1 MNFEPTDKGIEQ
13 IIPLMNDLQDVFQSF
28 GQSHDFDLPQIAVV
42 GSQSAGKS
50 SVLENFVGKDFLPR
64 GTGIVTRRPLI
75 LQMVNVSEHEEYAY
89 FSHTDKKFVDFNDVR
104 REIENVTASHGECQ
118 GKGVSKDPINLKVYS
133 PNVLDLTLIDLPGMV
148 VNALPGQPEDIREQI
163 KAMIMGYIQR
173 PSCIILAVSPA
184 NADLANSDAINMAK
198 TVDPEGTRTIGV
210 VTKLDIMDHGTDARE
225 ILDNNNKD
233 YHQCMGYIG
242 VVNRSQR
249 DIDGKKDIK
258 VTSNNYAVQL
268 QAVYHI
274 QTVIQSQYRSHCIIY

>member
-1 MNFEPTDKGIEQ
+1 M
-13 IIPLMNDLQDVFQSF
+13 
-28 GQSHDFDLPQIAVV
+28 V

-75 LQMVNVSEHEEYAY
+75 LQMVNVPGHDEYAY
-89 FSHTDKKFVDFNDVR
+89 FSHTDKKFTDFSDVR
-104 REIENVTASHGECQ
+104 REIENATASHGECQ
-118 GKGVSKDPINLKVYS
+118 GKGVSKDPIKLKVYS

-148 VNALPGQPEDIREQI
+148 VNALPGQPADIREQI
-163 KAMIMGYIQR
+163 KAMIMGYIER

-184 NADLANSDAINMAK
+184 NADLANSDAISMAK
-198 TVDPEGTRTIGV
+198 RVDPDGKRTIGV
-210 VTKLDIMDHGTDARE
+210 VTKLDIMDHGTDARD

-249 DIDGKKDIK
+249 DIDGKKDMCM
-258 VTSNNYAVQL
+258 
-268 QAVYHI
+268 
-274 QTVIQSQYRSHCIIY
+274 RSEIESSRLEEPM